1 MCIAHRR
8 DVIASI
14 RAVVSLRLPSDHTA
28 AARARRFVA
37 ETLQQWELAQAIPD
51 VELLTSELVTN
62 AILHARSA
70 ATLDIVRRNG
80 TVRVEVGDDSPTP
93 PKLRAYSPDAPTGR
107 GLVLVDRIASRWGYD
122 LAGGTPGKC
131 VWFELDIS

>member
-1 MCIAHRR
+1 M
-8 DVIASI
+8 
-14 RAVVSLRLPSDHTA
+14 VSFRLPPDHTA

-37 ETLQQWELAQAIPD
+37 ETLQQWKLPEAIPD

-62 AILHARSA
+62 AILHAHSG
-70 ATLDIVRRNG
+70 ATLDIERRQE
-80 TVRVEVGDDSPTP
+80 TVRVEVADKSTSP

-122 LAGGTPGKC
+122 LAREQPGKC
-131 VWFELDIS
+131 VWFELDLA